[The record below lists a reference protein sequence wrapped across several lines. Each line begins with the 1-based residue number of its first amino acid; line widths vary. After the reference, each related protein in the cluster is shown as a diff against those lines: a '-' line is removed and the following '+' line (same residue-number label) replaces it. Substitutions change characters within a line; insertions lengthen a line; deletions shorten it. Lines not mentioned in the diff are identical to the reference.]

1 MSRIRV
7 GFDENGLF
15 ADIEPIFPDG
25 EGEQVSFFDKRPDKG
40 HCSICALDEYVAID
54 VETTGLSPSDE
65 EIIEF
70 GAALVCNGEVVE
82 TFSSLA
88 NPGREIPYLVELKTG
103 ITNKMVADARPVKD
117 VLFDFL
123 HFIKDYPLVGYNT
136 HFDVNFIYDSAMRH
150 YGHGIDNSFV
160 DVMQFVR
167 RAVKE
172 IHSYKLGVIAKHCGI
187 ENKRAHRALDDAIC
201 TLQLYER
208 MKKYMLNGDVL
219 PESCA
224 FGGYDPETIYRSI
237 LDMTGEDEESVVLK
251 LNKTGSS
258 IFMYGSLAFSIRIN
272 SRTQCLDTKIGAAR
286 EYVDKIDGASYSSDT
301 AHFPI
306 ATAPEV
312 CTIVSDMVNAVCDE
326 LREAVKGVV
335 FGCCNDF
342 ILCSDAR
349 QCLKAKDPDYNGCQ
363 YRKNLEA
370 GRIFYG
376 KNRNAD

>member
-1 MSRIRV
+1 MRISA
-7 GFDENGLF
+7 GYNENGLYF
-15 ADIEPIFPDG
+15 DIEPTYRESND
-25 EGEQVSFFDKRPDKG
+25 EQVSLFDKRPDKG
-40 HCSICALDEYVAID
+40 NCTLCALDEYMAID

-70 GAALVCNGEVVE
+70 GAALVRDGQVID

-88 NPGREIPYLVELKTG
+88 NPGREIPPMIERKTG
-103 ITNKMVADARPVKD
+103 ITNDMIAGARPVND

-123 HFIKDYPLVGYNT
+123 HFIQDYPLVGYNA

-150 YGHGIDNSFV
+150 YGHGIDNNFV
-160 DVMQFVR
+160 DVMQFAR
-167 RAVKE
+167 RAVKG

-187 ENKRAHRALDDAIC
+187 VNDHAHRALDDAIC
-201 TLQLYER
+201 THRLYEK
-208 MKKYMLNGDVL
+208 MKKYMLNGEVL

-224 FGGYDPETIYRSI
+224 FNGYDPEIIYKSI
-237 LDMTGEDEESVVLK
+237 LDMTGEDETNVVLK
-251 LNKTGSS
+251 LNKTGAS

-272 SRTQCLDTKIGAAR
+272 SRTQCLDTKVNAAR
-286 EYVDKIDGASYSSDT
+286 DYVDKIDGASYSNDT

-306 ATAPEV
+306 ATAPEA
-312 CTIVSDMVNAVCDE
+312 CAIVTDMVNAVCKDR
-326 LREAVKGVV
+326 REAQTGVA

-342 ILCSDAR
+342 ILCSDAGH
-349 QCLKAKDPDYNGCQ
+349 CLKAKDPDYNGCQ

-376 KNRNAD
+376 INRNVD